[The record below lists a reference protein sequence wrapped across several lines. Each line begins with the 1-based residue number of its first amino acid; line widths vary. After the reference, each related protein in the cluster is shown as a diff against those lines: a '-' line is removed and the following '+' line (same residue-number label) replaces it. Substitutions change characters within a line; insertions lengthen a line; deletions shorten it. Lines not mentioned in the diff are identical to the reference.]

1 MDERTEILISL
12 ASASASNCIPCFD
25 HYFQEAMAQ
34 RMNIEDIRKA
44 LEISAKVKGGS
55 ALFTKRAIDE
65 AMGDSTEDTDHPCC
79 EETSES
85 STTSCC

>member
-25 HYFQEAMAQ
+25 HYFQEAMSKKLD
-34 RMNIEDIRKA
+34 IEDIRKA
-44 LEISAKVKGGS
+44 MEISAKVKGGA

-65 AMGDSTEDTDHPCC
+65 AMGERSAVTDRPCC
-79 EETSES
+79 DDTTES

>member
-34 RMNIEDIRKA
+34 KLNVEDVRKA
-44 LEISAKVKGGS
+44 MEIAAKVKGGA
-55 ALFTKRAIDE
+55 ALFTKMAIDE
-65 AMGDSTEDTDHPCC
+65 AMGDSSEDTERPCC
-79 EETSES
+79 DENCEA
-85 STTSCC
+85 STGSCC